1 MSKGARPNSPP
12 HGSDAGANPVTVE
25 HTPTSSLHEVRE
37 ACGGHSFVSKNPK
50 SCGGSPLLLFVQ
62 VSKAQSDAKRRLI
75 GLSLMAASAFMFSV
89 MSLSV
94 HVC

>member
-1 MSKGARPNSPP
+1 
-12 HGSDAGANPVTVE
+12 VIVE

-50 SCGGSPLLLFVQ
+50 SCGTPLLLFVQ
-62 VSKAQSDAKRRLI
+62 VSKSQSDAKRRLI